1 MCEKER
7 FWALVCSKSF
17 RFLHLLKSGVSAPIT
32 STSTI
37 KETKIPGDPPQTD
50 VVDFAGG
57 ELTGA
62 GGALEVA
69 AGVEAVAAGV
79 LIASAGATA
88 AGVVGGSFRVRADGR
103 AWATAAA
110 AGVATTVSAGAATG
124 AAAA

>member
-1 MCEKER
+1 MSLVPGSELALRVKER
-7 FWALVCSKSF
+7 FWPLVCSKSF
-17 RFLHLLKSGVSAPIT
+17 CFLHLLKRGVSAPIT

-37 KETKIPGDPPQTD
+37 KETKIPGDPLQTD

-79 LIASAGATA
+79 LIFSAGATA
-88 AGVVGGSFRVRADGR
+88 AGVVGGSFRLGADGR
-103 AWATAAA
+103 V
-110 AGVATTVSAGAATG
+110 GRG